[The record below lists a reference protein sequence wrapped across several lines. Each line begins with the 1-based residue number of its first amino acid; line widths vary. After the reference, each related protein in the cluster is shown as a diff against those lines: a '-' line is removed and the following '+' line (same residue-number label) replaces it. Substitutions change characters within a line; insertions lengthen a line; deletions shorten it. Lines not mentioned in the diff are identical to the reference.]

1 LRGDLP
7 HGSPALKRPGR
18 CWQNIRLG
26 ASRDMDYEPA
36 GTRHSKGK
44 QSARWRPS
52 PLSLQSVDA
61 RAVRAPARP
70 VRARPR

>member
-1 LRGDLP
+1 
-7 HGSPALKRPGR
+7 
-18 CWQNIRLG
+18 
-26 ASRDMDYEPA
+26 MDYEPA